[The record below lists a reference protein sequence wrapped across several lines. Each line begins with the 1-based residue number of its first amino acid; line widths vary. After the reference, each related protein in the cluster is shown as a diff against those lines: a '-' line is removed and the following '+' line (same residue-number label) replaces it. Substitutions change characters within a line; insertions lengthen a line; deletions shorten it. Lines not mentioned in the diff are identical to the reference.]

1 MKPRVGDIAI
11 VQSVHEADVREINAL
26 EQRIVKSEDDAD
38 AKLWEQARQVVNLL
52 EAGMTQRALASQWVN
67 ARTGEAYSYRHVGY
81 TAATFGKFTSQV
93 PRPRF
98 RDAYNEVANAKPSNS
113 DGSGD
118 SIRFDFGAALNR
130 IHDVLIKTYDSAS
143 GFERKQLVS
152 DLRAFL
158 NTIETRKYE

>member
-52 EAGMTQRALASQWVN
+52 EAGMSLRDLAGLWTN
-67 ARTGEAYSYRHVGY
+67 ARSGKPYDKHHVAFVRDTYQTSGEL
-81 TAATFGKFTSQV
+81 T

-98 RDAYNEVANAKPSNS
+98 RDAYNEVANAKPFQ
-113 DGSGD
+113 
-118 SIRFDFGAALNR
+118 RVCPFLGA
-130 IHDVLIKTYDSAS
+130 TY
-143 GFERKQLVS
+143 GVS
-152 DLRAFL
+152 
-158 NTIETRKYE
+158 

>member
-52 EAGMTQRALASQWVN
+52 EAGMTQRALAKQWVN
-67 ARTGEAYSYRHVGY
+67 ARTGEAYSQAHVKW
-81 TAATFGKFTSQV
+81 TLAAFEQFTTQ